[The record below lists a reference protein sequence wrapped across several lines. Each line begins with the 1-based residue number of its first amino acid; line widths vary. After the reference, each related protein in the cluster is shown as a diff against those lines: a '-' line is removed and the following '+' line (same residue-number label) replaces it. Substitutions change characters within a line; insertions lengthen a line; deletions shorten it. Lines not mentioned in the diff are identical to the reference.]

1 MPGKNSSY
9 DDLALDTFQLEK
21 VQVENDP
28 TLLAATCS
36 SNVGCCSTS
45 GTPIGEDA

>member
-9 DDLALDTFQLEK
+9 DDLTLENFQME
-21 VQVENDP
+21 QVRMENDP

-45 GTPIGEDA
+45 GTPVGEDA